1 MEEKAILDISD
12 LRCTETDPG
21 DTTTVLDGLLGAGP
35 HYGKSLVDSLFALL
49 KITK

>member
-35 HYGKSLVDSLFALL
+35 HYGRSSDDRHFALFAQ
-49 KITK
+49 